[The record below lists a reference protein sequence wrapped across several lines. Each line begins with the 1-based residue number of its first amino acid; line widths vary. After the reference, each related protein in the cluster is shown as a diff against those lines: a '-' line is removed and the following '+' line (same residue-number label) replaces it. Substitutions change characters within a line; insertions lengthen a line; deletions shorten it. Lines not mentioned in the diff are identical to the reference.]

1 METLVEIIT
10 ELRQEIKVLENL
22 VDLQKEELE
31 KEKESKLFWYQKS
44 LEFEAIILKAK
55 ENE

>member
-10 ELRQEIKVLENL
+10 ELRLEVSNLKNQIEIKEL
-22 VDLQKEELE
+22 ELE
-31 KEKESKLFWYQKS
+31 KEKESKLFWYKKS
-44 LEFEAIILKAK
+44 LEFEAVILKAK